1 MGRCM
6 FLRKGKVHSKP
17 SNLVTV
23 NVNVTDLPGGL
34 QVLTG
39 TKGVLTVSGN
49 KIVSTDQSSV
59 TVSITTSRNII
70 VKYELTGT
78 ISTERNFYVN
88 GVLLGSVKTAGTI
101 LQTSIRVS
109 SGDTITIQFKSA

>member
-1 MGRCM
+1 MGKCM

-23 NVNVTDLPGGL
+23 TVNVSDSSGGL
-34 QVLTG
+34 NVLTSA
-39 TKGVLTVSGN
+39 KGVLTVSGN
-49 KIVSTDQSSV
+49 KIVSTNNSSV
-59 TVSITTSRNII
+59 TASITTSRNII
-70 VKYELTGT
+70 VKYEMTGT
-78 ISTERNFYVN
+78 ISLKRNFYVN

-109 SGDTITIQFKSA
+109 PGDTITIQFKKA

>member
-1 MGRCM
+1 MGKCM

-23 NVNVTDLPGGL
+23 NVHVTDSLNGL

-49 KIVSTDQSSV
+49 KIVSTDSSSV
-59 TVSITTSRNII
+59 TASITTSRNII
-70 VKYELTGT
+70 VKYEMTGT
-78 ISTERNFYVN
+78 ISVERSFYVN

-109 SGDTITIQFKSA
+109 PGDTTTIQIKEA